1 MANIK
6 KHLVYFSH
14 FATGQFLLQ
23 FLNIL
28 NGFFLLRWLSIQEQ
42 AKFTV
47 AFSIQS
53 LILSLSDLGFT
64 GSIIALV
71 GNRID
76 DKQVVGS
83 YIQSAKRLRNYL
95 FFFSCAVTIVILPFI
110 IRKQAWGYG
119 DLALILTPVLLAVF
133 WQADCSLY
141 DSTLVM
147 HKKMKE
153 LYKPQVA
160 LAGVK
165 LAVNYILYFTGIIG
179 AFTSL
184 TLNAVTLLING
195 KTYKKNAA
203 PYVDISKDN
212 KYDEQFKEMIN
223 YLKPLFP
230 SLVFNAL
237 YGQIQIFLISFF
249 GKTTNIAEIAALG
262 KLSQM
267 FLFLGSVNSTILVP
281 YIAKSAY
288 NEVTKKYFSILGFS
302 LLVAVSIFMCAI
314 AFPGIFLFVLG
325 PKYYHLKNELS
336 VMILNACLSYVGGVM
351 WSMHS
356 ARKWVFWWGTWSYML
371 CVVTCQ
377 IVGIV
382 LFDISTTHGVLCI
395 STLTLACMLLVH
407 GLTAVIGFNKLN
419 GEMAVVSV

>member
-6 KHLVYFSH
+6 KHLIYFSH

-23 FLNIL
+23 AFNIL

-42 AKFTV
+42 AKFSV
-47 AFSIQS
+47 AFGIQS

-76 DKQVVGS
+76 DKKIVGS

-95 FFFSCAVTIVILPFI
+95 FFFSCAVTLVILPFI
-110 IRKQAWGYG
+110 IRKQAWGYI

-153 LYKPQVA
+153 FYKPQVA
-160 LAGVK
+160 LASVK
-165 LAVNYILYFTGIIG
+165 LIINYVLYFTGIIG
-179 AFTSL
+179 AFTTL
-184 TLNAVTLLING
+184 TLNAITLLING

-203 PYVDISKDN
+203 PYVDISADN
-212 KYDEQFKEMIN
+212 KYDVQFKEMIN

-230 SLVFNAL
+230 SLIFNAF

-249 GKTTNIAEIAALG
+249 GKTTSIAEIAALG

-267 FLFLGSVNSTILVP
+267 FLFLGTINSTILVP
-281 YIAKSAY
+281 YIAKSE
-288 NEVTKKYFSILGFS
+288 NKEVTKKYFAILGVS
-302 LLVAVSIFMCAI
+302 LCVVLCIYLTSVAV
-314 AFPGIFLFVLG
+314 PGLFLFVLG
-325 PKYYHLKNELS
+325 PKYYHLRSELS
-336 VMILNACLSYVGGVM
+336 VMIMNACLSYIGGVM

-356 ARKWVFWWGTWSYML
+356 ARKWVFWWGTWSYIF
-371 CVVTCQ
+371 CVITCQ
-377 IVGIV
+377 VVGIMI
-382 LFDISTTHGVLCI
+382 FDISTTHGVLCI

-407 GLTAVIGFNKLN
+407 GFTAAMGFNKLKYDLA
-419 GEMAVVSV
+419 G